1 MRAVLQDVLGVMG
14 AWALEDAEKQRGQ
27 TMGAAGGGVCRGKL
41 QDPPSNEK
49 TESKATGG
57 WESLSCPHPRRL

>member
-27 TMGAAGGGVCRGKL
+27 TMGAGGG
-41 QDPPSNEK
+41 
-49 TESKATGG
+49 GG
-57 WESLSCPHPRRL
+57 GGEGQCPGPA